1 MTTPTTQQDRLP
13 VTEEP
18 GSERAIARKRV
29 EAKRKL
35 RSDVVAYVIV
45 NAFLVVVWAI
55 SGGGYFW
62 PAWVLAG
69 WAVFLLTDAYRV
81 YWSAPITDADIDKEM
96 RQRR

>member
-1 MTTPTTQQDRLP
+1 MTTPTTQQDRPPLIDEP
-13 VTEEP
+13 V
-18 GSERAIARKRV
+18 SEREIARKRV
-29 EAKRKL
+29 EAKRKV

-45 NAFLVVVWAI
+45 NAFLIAVWAI

-62 PAWVLAG
+62 PGWVLGG

-81 YWSAPITDADIDKEM
+81 FVSAPITDADIDKEM